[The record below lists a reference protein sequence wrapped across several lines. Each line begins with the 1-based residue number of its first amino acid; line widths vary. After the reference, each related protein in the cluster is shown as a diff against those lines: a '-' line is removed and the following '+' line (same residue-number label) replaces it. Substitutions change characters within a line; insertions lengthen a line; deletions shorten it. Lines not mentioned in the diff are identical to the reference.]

1 MAAYS
6 GPLTAAFVKTHPTL
20 VLDTRHF
27 GLDFT
32 DRVLKGIDDL
42 DASVEGILLNSED
55 FHALSIMQKR
65 YLHSI
70 GSIYIDPPYNTDAG
84 PIVYKNCYRHASW
97 LAMMDN
103 RLELSQRL
111 MTDDAILCVTIDDI
125 EVHNLRSLLDSVF
138 TEFDLIGAVPI
149 KNNPAGRTGTVGFSI
164 CHEYALFYG
173 QADFAKVGRMEHS
186 EAQIARYKERDELGR
201 FEWTNFRKHC
211 GLNTYRDARPR
222 QFYPIYVTGDVIRI
236 PDMEWDD
243 YSRTYAVL
251 DEPKEDEEILLPIDE
266 NRRERIWDFV
276 VDTARAN
283 LPHLMVRKD
292 THGATA
298 IYRKWRLNEQ
308 GILPKTRWD
317 KSVYSAAKYGT
328 NLLTNIFGST
338 HAFTFPKSIH
348 AVADCLRVANLNKSP
363 EGIALDF
370 FGGSGT
376 TGHAVINLNREDGG
390 KRRFILVEMGDYFDT
405 VLLPRIKKVTFS
417 PEWKDG
423 KPKRLATPQEF
434 EYGPRIVKVLRL
446 ESYEDAL
453 NNLVPRRTAKQDD
466 LLASAEARGAERLKE
481 QYMLRYML
489 DVETRGSQSLLN
501 VKAFSDPTAYKLKV
515 KRPGSDESREVNVD
529 LLETFNWLV
538 GLAVQGIAAPQ
549 SFTAEFER
557 DAEGRLTLKGRL
569 RQDVNGP
576 FWFRTVT
583 GTRPDGRRT
592 LIIWRKLTGRP
603 EQDNLVLDI

>member
-111 MTDDAILCVTIDDI
+111 MTDDAVLCVTIDDI

-201 FEWTNFRKHC
+201 FE
-211 GLNTYRDARPR
+211 
-222 QFYPIYVTGDVIRI
+222 
-236 PDMEWDD
+236 
-243 YSRTYAVL
+243 
-251 DEPKEDEEILLPIDE
+251 
-266 NRRERIWDFV
+266 
-276 VDTARAN
+276 
-283 LPHLMVRKD
+283 
-292 THGATA
+292 
-298 IYRKWRLNEQ
+298 
-308 GILPKTRWD
+308 
-317 KSVYSAAKYGT
+317 
-328 NLLTNIFGST
+328 
-338 HAFTFPKSIH
+338 
-348 AVADCLRVANLNKSP
+348 
-363 EGIALDF
+363 
-370 FGGSGT
+370 
-376 TGHAVINLNREDGG
+376 
-390 KRRFILVEMGDYFDT
+390 
-405 VLLPRIKKVTFS
+405 
-417 PEWKDG
+417 
-423 KPKRLATPQEF
+423 
-434 EYGPRIVKVLRL
+434 
-446 ESYEDAL
+446 
-453 NNLVPRRTAKQDD
+453 
-466 LLASAEARGAERLKE
+466 
-481 QYMLRYML
+481 
-489 DVETRGSQSLLN
+489 
-501 VKAFSDPTAYKLKV
+501 
-515 KRPGSDESREVNVD
+515 
-529 LLETFNWLV
+529 
-538 GLAVQGIAAPQ
+538 
-549 SFTAEFER
+549 
-557 DAEGRLTLKGRL
+557 
-569 RQDVNGP
+569 
-576 FWFRTVT
+576 
-583 GTRPDGRRT
+583 
-592 LIIWRKLTGRP
+592 
-603 EQDNLVLDI
+603 

>member
-1 MAAYS
+1 
-6 GPLTAAFVKTHPTL
+6 
-20 VLDTRHF
+20 
-27 GLDFT
+27 
-32 DRVLKGIDDL
+32 
-42 DASVEGILLNSED
+42 
-55 FHALSIMQKR
+55 
-65 YLHSI
+65 
-70 GSIYIDPPYNTDAG
+70 
-84 PIVYKNCYRHASW
+84 
-97 LAMMDN
+97 
-103 RLELSQRL
+103 
-111 MTDDAILCVTIDDI
+111 
-125 EVHNLRSLLDSVF
+125 
-138 TEFDLIGAVPI
+138 
-149 KNNPAGRTGTVGFSI
+149 
-164 CHEYALFYG
+164 
-173 QADFAKVGRMEHS
+173 
-186 EAQIARYKERDELGR
+186 
-201 FEWTNFRKHC
+201 
-211 GLNTYRDARPR
+211 
-222 QFYPIYVTGDVIRI
+222 
-236 PDMEWDD
+236 
-243 YSRTYAVL
+243 
-251 DEPKEDEEILLPIDE
+251 
-266 NRRERIWDFV
+266 
-276 VDTARAN
+276 
-283 LPHLMVRKD
+283 
-292 THGATA
+292 
-298 IYRKWRLNEQ
+298 
-308 GILPKTRWD
+308 
-317 KSVYSAAKYGT
+317 
-328 NLLTNIFGST
+328 
-338 HAFTFPKSIH
+338 
-348 AVADCLRVANLNKSP
+348 
-363 EGIALDF
+363 
-370 FGGSGT
+370 
-376 TGHAVINLNREDGG
+376 
-390 KRRFILVEMGDYFDT
+390 MGDYFDT

-515 KRPGSDESREVNVD
+515 ERPGSDESREVNVD